1 MEQKD
6 KTRKEELLKDF
17 EDKWELEQ
25 DLQKVARKL
34 PSL

>member
-17 EDKWELEQ
+17 EDKSPHPRG
-25 DLQKVARKL
+25 KPRGM
-34 PSL
+34 S